1 MAETKDSTQFRK
13 EKLRN
18 FVDEDAQD
26 ADGGRADGQT
36 PQEGQFARIS
46 ATETS
51 LTLVPVGPVRIRP
64 PHFWRAW

>member
-1 MAETKDSTQFRK
+1 MAENERLYTIPLGCSSASWISSTSVLSAVR
-13 EKLRN
+13 
-18 FVDEDAQD
+18 
-26 ADGGRADGQT
+26 
-36 PQEGQFARIS
+36 GQFARIS